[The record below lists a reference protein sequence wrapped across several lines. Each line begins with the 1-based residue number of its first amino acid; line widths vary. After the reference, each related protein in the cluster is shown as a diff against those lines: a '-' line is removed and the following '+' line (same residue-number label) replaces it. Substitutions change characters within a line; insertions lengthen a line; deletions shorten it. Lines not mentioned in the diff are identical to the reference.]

1 MAKRSR
7 KRQAQRKSTAEQ
19 LPADPGRASSG
30 AKTAP
35 KGRPTP
41 SARGRQVQPGR
52 GARAR
57 QRRLRIGLVTGAFAI
72 IAVVVVLAISG
83 SGGGTGVTNPAHFD
97 LPRIEGSGRVKLA
110 QFRGR
115 PVVVNFFASWCS
127 ACDSELPGF
136 SKVSKELRGKIQF
149 VGVDSLDTGDP
160 LYMPKRHHITWWPLA
175 RDIKGSQKSGLHD
188 ALGGG
193 NSMPLTAF
201 YDEHGKLLG
210 VDRAALPESDL
221 RARLHDL
228 YGVPA

>member
-19 LPADPGRASSG
+19 LPADTGRVSSG
-30 AKTAP
+30 AKTTPTAP
-35 KGRPTP
+35 KGRPTT
-41 SARGRQVQPGR
+41 SARGRQVQAAR
-52 GARAR
+52 GAKVR
-57 QRRLRIGLVTGAFAI
+57 QRRLRIGLVSGALAI
-72 IAVVVVLAISG
+72 IAVVVVLAVSG
-83 SGGGTGVTNPAHFD
+83 SGGGTGVTNPARFD

-149 VGVDSLDTGDP
+149 VG
-160 LYMPKRHHITWWPLA
+160 
-175 RDIKGSQKSGLHD
+175 DIKGSQKSGLHD

-201 YDEHGKLLG
+201 YDAHGKLLA
-210 VDRAALPESDL
+210 VDRAALPESAL